1 MANAVL
7 SFILAVVSAL
17 ENAVRCTFIS
27 FVSVANIDKDMK
39 KTNNPYIGRVQK
51 RTSAS
56 GVLFNANYVGFDA
69 NGNELPK
76 EERNK
81 EPLRWGVWRKYRKT
95 IDHNGKVYMRCYFTK
110 NTRVKVEYLLDGR
123 LATAKETEEIKSFL
137 YAKSN
142 NSSAD
147 ARGKLCRTYDI
158 TNLTHLH
165 INKVDYDKAVYEK
178 AEMAN

>member
-7 SFILAVVSAL
+7 SFVLAVVSAL

-51 RTSAS
+51 RTTAS
-56 GVLFNANYVGFDA
+56 GVIFNANYVGYGAD
-69 NGNELPK
+69 GNELPEK
-76 EERNK
+76 ERNK
-81 EPLRWGVWRKYRKT
+81 EPLRWGAWRKYRKT

-110 NTRVKVEYLLDGR
+110 NSHIKVDYLIDGR
-123 LATAKETEEIKSFL
+123 VATAEEKADIVSYL
-137 YAKSN
+137 YAKSGSDN
-142 NSSAD
+142 AD

-165 INKVDYDKAVYEK
+165 INKVDYDKAVYAK
-178 AEMAN
+178 AELAN